1 MATKNPRTGSA
12 KRLRPRSYTPISDA
26 LAEPF
31 CFADTELADG
41 ISRHNLIGL
50 LSSCI
55 NRKRRRDGEP
65 LGNVLCA
72 LLVWPLLNLRSIH
85 CYCSELGHILR
96 GKVSVLY
103 DFMGREDVGWRAF
116 GARVARRI
124 GQENDL
130 GPIAQS
136 AFVVDDS
143 LKARSGRKV
152 EGSSIH
158 FDHTLGKSL
167 QGHQLLQLGLAGNK
181 GFVPVDAQI
190 VMSEVNPIDKP
201 KEKGFADHRSSAAQ
215 DMRRARTQSKPEN
228 FRNMLRQAIRAGWRA
243 AYLLADAWFG
253 CKENIALS
261 LELGLIGIFQM
272 KRGNLAYRYRGN
284 DQTAAQLYVR
294 VQRRMRPVNAK
305 ARFKTASI
313 IVKINLETNPRK
325 PARWARVRLVFS
337 APVQARSVDT
347 WVLFVCTDP
356 TMGDAQILQVYS
368 LRWSIEVYFKEI
380 KQNLGLFKEQSG
392 RYQLAYASVHLS
404 AVRYLLLFEAM
415 LRSGGLSY
423 GEIRDRQSGKLQVLT
438 YATLLWQL
446 FRALIDGAL
455 EELVG
460 ELGRKVV
467 NTVATVINQTVE
479 DFLIEALQMKPD
491 QIAIQT
497 EAEDL
502 GYI

>member
-1 MATKNPRTGSA
+1 MARKNSRTGSA
-12 KRLRPRSYTPISDA
+12 KRVRPRSYTPISDA

-31 CFADTELADG
+31 RFADTELAEG
-41 ISRHNLIGL
+41 ISRHGLVGL
-50 LSSCI
+50 LTSCI
-55 NRKRRRDGEP
+55 SRKRRRDGEP

-72 LLVWPLLNLRSIH
+72 LLVWPLLNLQSIH
-85 CYCSELGHILR
+85 CYCSELGQILQ

-103 DFMGREDVGWRAF
+103 DFLGREDVGWRAF
-116 GARVARRI
+116 STRVARRI

-130 GPIAQS
+130 GPIKQR
-136 AFVVDDS
+136 AFVIDDS
-143 LKARSGRKV
+143 LKERSGRKV

-158 FDHTLGKSL
+158 FDHTTGKTL
-167 QGHQLLQLGLAGNK
+167 QGHQVLQLGLAGTK
-181 GFVPVDAQI
+181 GFVPVDTQI
-190 VMSEVNPIDKP
+190 VMSQVNPIDKP
-201 KEKGFADHRSSAAQ
+201 EQKGFSDHRSSAAQ

-228 FRNMLRQAIRAGWRA
+228 FRNMLRQAIRAGWSA

-272 KRGNLAYRYRGN
+272 KRGNLIYRYQGSDN
-284 DQTAAQLYVR
+284 TAAQLYAR
-294 VQRRMRPVNAK
+294 VQRRMRPENSK

-313 IVKINLETNPRK
+313 IVRINLQTNPRK
-325 PARWARVRLVFS
+325 PAKWARVRLVFS
-337 APVQARSVDT
+337 APVRARSVDT
-347 WVLFVCTDP
+347 WVLFACTDP
-356 TMGDAQILQVYS
+356 TMCDAKILQVYS

-404 AVRYLLLFEAM
+404 AIRYLLLFEAM
-415 LRSGGLSY
+415 LRGGGLSY

-438 YATLLWQL
+438 YATLLWEL

-455 EELVG
+455 EELVA

-467 NTVATVINQTVE
+467 TKVATVINQAIE
-479 DFLIEALQMKPD
+479 EFLLDALQMKPD
-491 QIAIQT
+491 QIEIQI